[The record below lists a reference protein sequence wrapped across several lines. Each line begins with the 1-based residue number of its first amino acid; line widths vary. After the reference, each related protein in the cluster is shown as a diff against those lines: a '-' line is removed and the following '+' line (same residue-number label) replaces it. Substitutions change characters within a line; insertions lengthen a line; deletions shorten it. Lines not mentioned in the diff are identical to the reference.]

1 MDLLPFGFAE
11 IARQRRDDLMRCAQ
25 ARRVLRPSP
34 MRSPSRSV
42 RRPTPKAVT
51 ALTQPSPDKDTL
63 SRSRGL
69 GRLHGDASPNP

>member
-1 MDLLPFGFAE
+1 MDLLPVGFAAE
-11 IARQRRDDLMRCAQ
+11 IAPQRRDDLMRGAQ

-51 ALTQPSPDKDTL
+51 ALTQPSPDKDTPL
-63 SRSRGL
+63 DR
-69 GRLHGDASPNP
+69 AA